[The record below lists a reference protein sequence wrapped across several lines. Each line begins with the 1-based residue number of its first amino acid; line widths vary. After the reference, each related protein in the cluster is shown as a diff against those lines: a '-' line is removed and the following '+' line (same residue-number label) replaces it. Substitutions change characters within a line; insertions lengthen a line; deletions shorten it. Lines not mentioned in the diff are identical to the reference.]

1 MSINNTFNTDE
12 LLLDTEIRMDSALS
26 HLEDMLTGIRTGR
39 ANPNL
44 LDSLR
49 VEYHGSQLPVN
60 QVATVMTA
68 DPRTLVVRAF
78 EPGAIPFIERAIL
91 QSKLGLT
98 PQRAGAV
105 IHLPIPPLSEER
117 RKQLVLQAKDIAEAQ
132 RVATRNIRRD
142 SVKSLD
148 ALNLPEDVK
157 RETKESIDTLT
168 KNSIAKLD
176 KALQDKVNVL
186 LDVANRW
193 SPK

>member
-1 MSINNTFNTDE
+1 M
-12 LLLDTEIRMDSALS
+12 
-26 HLEDMLTGIRTGR
+26 
-39 ANPNL
+39 
-44 LDSLR
+44 
-49 VEYHGSQLPVN
+49 N
-60 QVATVMTA
+60 QVANTMA
-68 DPRTLVVRAF
+68 GDSRTLVVRAF

-117 RKQLVLQAKDIAEAQ
+117 RKQLVLQAKDVAEAQ

-142 SVKSLD
+142 SVRSLD
-148 ALNLPEDVK
+148 AHNLPEDVK

-168 KNSIAKLD
+168 KNYIAKLD
-176 KALQDKVNVL
+176 RALQDKIDVL